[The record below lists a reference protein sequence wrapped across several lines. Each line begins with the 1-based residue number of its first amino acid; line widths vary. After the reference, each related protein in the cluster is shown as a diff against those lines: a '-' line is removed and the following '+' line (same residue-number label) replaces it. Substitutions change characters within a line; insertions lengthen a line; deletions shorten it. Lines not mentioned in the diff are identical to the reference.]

1 MERFYQKRLTMCK
14 HLHPKPQHGFTLVE
28 LLVTLS
34 ILAILAAVS
43 IPNIAPFIARS
54 SMRSIAGDFM
64 SSVQLARSEAINA
77 NQCTAICMSATV
89 GSSQQ
94 CDLSGSNWATGWIV
108 FRWPS
113 CAGTS
118 SITANAPSQ
127 GGIIS
132 VREGVDSRYQ
142 LSTQGRTAIRGI
154 VFNSR
159 GLPSGVATSFDLVD
173 SKNPTDTIVNRT
185 FVLAMSGR
193 LNVQGY
199 TPP

>member
-1 MERFYQKRLTMCK
+1 MERLYLMRLTMCK
-14 HLHPKPQHGFTLVE
+14 HFPPNPQHGFTLVE

-43 IPNIAPFIARS
+43 IPNIAPFIARGT
-54 SMRSIAGDFM
+54 MRSIAGDFI
-64 SSVQLARSEAINA
+64 SSIQLARSEAINA
-77 NQCTAICMSATV
+77 NQCTAICMSATA
-89 GSSQQ
+89 GTSQQ
-94 CDLSGSNWATGWIV
+94 CDLTGNNWAAGWIV

-118 SITANAPSQ
+118 NITANAPSQ

-132 VREGVDSRYQ
+132 VREGVDARYQ
-142 LSTQGRTAIRGI
+142 LQWQGSTAKRNI

-159 GLPSGVATSFDLVD
+159 GLPGATATSFDLVD
-173 SKNPTDTIVNRT
+173 TQNPTDTIVNRT